1 MNETLDI
8 MYLLHIYEYILWL
21 TFVYCVGHKVKHT
34 VFCYNNYKEI
44 TDMGIYWKYST
55 LYFLY
60 IPLIYFVPR
69 RP

>member
-44 TDMGIYWKYST
+44 TDMGIY
-55 LYFLY
+55 
-60 IPLIYFVPR
+60 
-69 RP
+69 